1 MYTIKCTSM
10 SVAHVNVSCCL
21 IFSLSTQ
28 VPVTFEFIKKLD
40 DSSYCK
46 DWLNIEP
53 YSGFIMPGNV
63 WQYGKIVYL

>member
-1 MYTIKCTSM
+1 MN
-10 SVAHVNVSCCL
+10 VVHVNVNCCL
-21 IFSLSTQ
+21 IFSLATQ

-40 DSSYCK
+40 DYSYCK

-63 WQYGKIVYL
+63 WQCGKRVYLYRVML